1 MLEARIMVARPA
13 RYFSVNLVE
22 VTDHSL
28 SFSNRELR
36 HGACEAVLRGAGDS
50 SEGVAVPLALR
61 ARSNVAYHAGLRG
74 MYQWSAKSNVY
85 FAQAAWWAEGQRP
98 VQAAGDV

>member
-1 MLEARIMVARPA
+1 
-13 RYFSVNLVE
+13 
-22 VTDHSL
+22 
-28 SFSNRELR
+28 
-36 HGACEAVLRGAGDS
+36 
-50 SEGVAVPLALR
+50 
-61 ARSNVAYHAGLRG
+61 